1 MSDGNAREQFAR
13 ASSDQKETDMLW
25 TLSVI
30 FFSLWLVGIG
40 TRPSLHGY
48 LHILL
53 AFAGATLVAGVVRRK
68 KRSLD

>member
-1 MSDGNAREQFAR
+1 MREQFER
-13 ASSDQKETDMLW
+13 AGSDKKETGMLW

-40 TRPSLHGY
+40 TRSSLHGY

-53 AFAGATLVAGVVRRK
+53 VFAGATLVAGVVGRK